1 MIIPVDDI
9 PKPLNRNKVWQRAPK
24 LRHPIVPGS
33 VLILLAGRFRGK
45 RVVFLKQMESG
56 LLLVTGPYKV
66 NGVPLRRINQAF
78 VMPTSTKVELPAINL
93 DKYTDDYFKKGD
105 LDAGRIE
112 DQKQVDAQVLGA
124 VKEVP
129 FLKDYL
135 RCAFTLNNGDHPHRL
150 RF

>member
-1 MIIPVDDI
+1 MLPIDEV
-9 PKPLNRNKVWQRAPK
+9 PKPLNRNKFQRAPR

-33 VLILLAGRFRGK
+33 ILILLAGRFRGK

-78 VMPTSTKVELPAINL
+78 VMPTSTHVELPAIEL
-93 DKYTDDYFKKGD
+93 SKYTDEYFKKGGD
-105 LDAGRIE
+105 LTEERIE
-112 DQKQVDAQVLGA
+112 DQKSVDSQVLA
-124 VKEVP
+124 VVNEVP
-129 FLKDYL
+129 YLKDYL
-135 RCAFTLNNGDHPHRL
+135 RCAFTLNNGDHPHRI